1 MYSSES
7 MEGRKGCG
15 ETAGSQ
21 EEMRDIKEEE
31 EENEEKEENGW
42 RKNVEH

>member
-7 MEGRKGCG
+7 MEGREGCG

-21 EEMRDIKEEE
+21 AEMRDNKEEE
-31 EENEEKEENGW
+31 GKEEIEGKEAKSG
-42 RKNVEH
+42 RRL